1 MMKGIVKIKED
12 LSHRRGWITSSVI
25 SIIILHIIRKPKSK
39 ADNIHRDMFCVFF
52 YFFCSVLV
60 RNSAILSLDSL
71 ECHLFL
77 FTIAEAAMRPGKY
90 TI

>member
-1 MMKGIVKIKED
+1 M
-12 LSHRRGWITSSVI
+12 RGWVTSSVI
-25 SIIILHIIRKPKSK
+25 SIILHIIRKPKSK
-39 ADNIHRDMFCVFF
+39 ADIIHRDMFCVFF

-71 ECHLFL
+71 DCHLFL
-77 FTIAEAAMRPGKY
+77 FTIAKAAMRPGKY